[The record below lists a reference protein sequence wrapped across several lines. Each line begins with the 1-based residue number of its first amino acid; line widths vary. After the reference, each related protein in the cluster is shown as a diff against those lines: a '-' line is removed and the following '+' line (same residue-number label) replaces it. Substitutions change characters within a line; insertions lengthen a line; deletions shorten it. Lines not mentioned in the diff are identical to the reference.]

1 MKKCAIS
8 LLVSI
13 CFISLFGNTA
23 IDSLESVLKTSKEKD
38 KAYVLNQLA
47 YQYMERDLDM
57 FLECSIQAYELAQKF
72 KNKKEEAEAANYIG
86 VYYRK
91 KRDYPTSLSYFQ
103 KSLDIRKI
111 LGEQEALGK
120 ALFAISHVYNFQ
132 GDFNKAL
139 DTYFEALDIFLPLK
153 NGYFISTIYNNI
165 GICYNRI
172 GDYNKALDYY
182 YKALNLKEEMLKTEQ
197 PEEYKIKIES
207 TLTNIGNVHLRLE
220 EFDKA
225 LEIFLKGLEGDND
238 DNTTSKLL
246 NNIGIAYQEM
256 GDLEKAL
263 FYHQRALSMNR
274 KLDMKDKIAASLN
287 NIGYIYDIQKD
298 WQTTLDYYQ
307 QALAMKEEIG
317 DKFGIA
323 NGMKNV
329 GSIFLEMKQ
338 YNKAFGYLQKSIDL
352 AESIGALE
360 LVKDSNKYLSRFH
373 HEQNNY
379 EAALE
384 CEQKYSAIKDSLFH
398 ESMAEQL
405 AAIETNYEIVKS
417 EKENVRLHKVNLQYK
432 VNIQKAHLDKLRF
445 FVIMLLLLLAVVI
458 ITFAYYQK
466 RAINKILQKSK
477 ANLEIEV
484 EHRTIELAK
493 TNTDLLNEIE
503 ERKKAEITIKDS
515 LKEKEVMLR
524 EIHHRVKNNLQII
537 SSILNLQSYSEIDDK
552 SLSILENTRNR
563 VYSMSLIHEKLYME
577 RNLAR
582 IDFKDYVS
590 GLLNYLLGNY
600 QFDSKRID
608 LKLDIKKIF
617 LNLDT
622 AIPCGLLINEI
633 FTNSVKHAFQN
644 MNEGLITVQ
653 MFKDKANYFNL
664 IIGDNGNIV
673 HSEEELI
680 NHNSIGMQ
688 LIRLLAKQIN
698 SELIIDVSAGVKYS
712 FKFKEK

>member
-1 MKKCAIS
+1 MKKKTILCLIGAFC
-8 LLVSI
+8 L
-13 CFISLFGNTA
+13 FNLFGNTE
-23 IDSLESVLKTSKEKD
+23 IDSLEAVFKTSKEKS
-38 KAYVLNQLA
+38 KASILNKLA
-47 YQYMERDLDM
+47 YQYLEYDLDM
-57 FLECSIQAYELAQKF
+57 TLDCALQAYDLAQKY
-72 KNKKEEAEAANYIG
+72 KNKDEEAKAADLIG
-86 VYYRK
+86 IYYRK
-91 KRDYPTSLSYFQ
+91 KRDYPASLSYFQ
-103 KSLDIRKI
+103 KSLEIRKI
-111 LGEQEALGK
+111 LGDQEAIGK

-139 DTYFEALDIFLPLK
+139 DTYFESLDIFYPLN
-153 NGYFISTIYNNI
+153 NGYYISSIYNDI
-165 GICYNRI
+165 GICYNRL
-172 GDYNKALDYY
+172 GDYQDALEYY
-182 YKALNLKEEMLKTEQ
+182 YKALDLKEDLLKSG
-197 PEEYKIKIES
+197 EEANKIKIES
-207 TLTNIGNVHLRLE
+207 TLNNIGNVHLRLG

-225 LEIFLKGLEGDND
+225 LEIFLKFLEGEND
-238 DNTTSKLL
+238 DIIQSKLL

-263 FYHQRALSMNR
+263 FYYQRALSLNR
-274 KLDMKDKIAASLN
+274 KLDLKDKIAASLN
-287 NIGYIYDIQKD
+287 NIGYIYDMQKD
-298 WQTTLDYYQ
+298 WNTTLAYYQ
-307 QALAMKEEIG
+307 QALTLKEEIG
-317 DKFGIA
+317 DQFGIA
-323 NGMKNV
+323 NGQKNV

-338 YNKAFGYLQKSIDL
+338 YNTALSYLRKSIEL
-352 AESIGALE
+352 AENIGAQEIL
-360 LVKDSNKYLSRFH
+360 KDNYKYLSRLF

-379 EAALE
+379 KTAFE

-398 ESMAEQL
+398 ESMAEKL
-405 AAIETNYEIVKS
+405 AAIETNYMIVKA
-417 EKENVRLHKVNLQYK
+417 EKEKEILIKDNLLYKFDIQKVNLE
-432 VNIQKAHLDKLRF
+432 KLRSYIL
-445 FVIMLLLLLAVVI
+445 VLLLLLLSMI

-503 ERKKAEITIKDS
+503 ERKKAEIIITDS

-537 SSILNLQSYSEIDDK
+537 SSILNLQTYDEIDDK

-577 RNLAR
+577 RNLAQ
-582 IDFKDYVS
+582 IEFKDYIS

-608 LKLDIKKIF
+608 VKLEIKKVF

-633 FTNSVKHAFQN
+633 FTNSIKHAFQN
-644 MNEGLITVQ
+644 MEEGLVTIQ
-653 MFKDKANYFNL
+653 MFKDKKNYFNL
-664 IIGDNGNIV
+664 IIGDNGNII

-680 NHNSIGMQ
+680 NHKSIGMQ
-688 LIRLLAKQIN
+688 LIKLLAKQIN
-698 SELIIDVSAGVKYS
+698 SELIIDVSGGVKYI